1 MPATLSEAFGQN
13 YDTYPPSDLQQ
24 KRKKKNAKGKT
35 YGQEV
40 PQRKF
45 TSPEPKKELNLT
57 IGGYPEE
64 DDQYL
69 SISTNNE
76 YGPTDYN
83 IKPKDVQEYVHQM
96 KQNYV
101 DDNTN
106 ANNTLIAARS
116 IAENDYIADV
126 SAIDAERDSALV
138 ASKAVSESAIVARN
152 AATAARNAAIT
163 SPLEGMRAYITAPTI
178 PATTGGGIGIP
189 SGITTVYNGS
199 TWVCT
204 TTVATWNSNTCT
216 AQSVSAYSTCLWSGN
231 ALSVTSN
238 TGSSALVTL
247 TARIFASG
255 SQYFFAAV
263 KPGTGGATDGFSIST
278 QQSSGAS
285 THCIGGTWLFTS
297 LPAATN
303 TFTVQMRNNGGVSM
317 FIDQCH
323 ITVTGIA

>member
-1 MPATLSEAFGQN
+1 LFTLIG
-13 YDTYPPSDLQQ
+13 Y
-24 KRKKKNAKGKT
+24 T
-35 YGQEV
+35 YGGSGSSFNV
-40 PQRKF
+40 PNISGAGAG
-45 TSPEPKKELNLT
+45 SPVYIIKATNSGLIEPST
-57 IGGYPEE
+57 VSHAASHIRGGS
-64 DDQYL
+64 DVVDADRGQ
-69 SISTNNE
+69 IDWV
-76 YGPTDYN
+76 PTRY
-83 IKPKDVQEYVHQM
+83 
-96 KQNYV
+96 
-101 DDNTN
+101 T
-106 ANNTLIAARS
+106 
-116 IAENDYIADV
+116 
-126 SAIDAERDSALV
+126 RDSSPTEAG
-138 ASKAVSESAIVARN
+138 
-152 AATAARNAAIT
+152 ATTDLTAHLKGIDNWMYYGMPVFTTEADRNAAIT

-178 PATTGGGIGIP
+178 PATTGGGGGIP

-278 QQSSGAS
+278 QQNSGAS

-317 FIDQCH
+317 FLDQCH
-323 ITVTGIA
+323 LTVTGVA